1 MPVTLADLRVMTE
14 PQEGGTYAEML
25 SLAQRAEALGFG
37 GFFRSDHYHPMNV
50 PIESDASDA
59 WATLAGLARE
69 TSTIRIGALVSPM
82 TFRHPSEFAKIVA
95 TVDQMSGGRL
105 DVGMGAGWFE
115 KEHVTYGLPFPAPAE
130 RMDRLEDALEM
141 CTRLW
146 ADGPASYEGRQ
157 FSLANA
163 PGYPKPAQRP
173 RPPII
178 VGGGGP
184 KRTPRLAAQFAA
196 EYNSFGAKPEVFSER
211 RQRVMDAC
219 GRQGRDPNS
228 LTYSIM
234 CPTIVGKDV
243 ADLRR
248 RSQARL
254 DYNGQNDD
262 VDEWISNMQ
271 NGGSLIGTVPDV
283 AERIKVVADRGC
295 QRFYLQL
302 VPVDDDG
309 MLELI
314 AQELI
319 PLLQQGL

>member
-1 MPVTLADLRVMTE
+1 MPITLSDLRVMTE
-14 PQEGGTYAEML
+14 PQEGGTYDDLL
-25 SLAQRAEALGFG
+25 SLARRAEAIGFG

-50 PIESDASDA
+50 PLESDATDA

-69 TSTIRIGALVSPM
+69 TSTIRIGVLVSPM
-82 TFRHPSEFAKIVA
+82 TFRNPGEFAKIVA

-105 DVGMGAGWFE
+105 EVGMGAGWFE
-115 KEHVTYGLPFPAPAE
+115 KEHVAYGLPFPGPAE
-130 RMDRLEDALEM
+130 RMDRLEDSLEI

-146 ADGPASYEGRQ
+146 VDGPASYAGRQ
-157 FSLANA
+157 FSIKDA
-163 PGYPKPAQRP
+163 PGHPKPAQRP

-196 EYNSFGAKPEVFSER
+196 EYNSFGARPDVFAER
-211 RQRVMDAC
+211 RQRVADAC
-219 GRQGRDPNS
+219 ARHGRDPES
-228 LTYSIM
+228 LAYSIM
-234 CPTIVGKDV
+234 CPTIVGKDE

-254 DYNGQNDD
+254 DYNGQKDD
-262 VDEWISNMQ
+262 VVEWIRSMQ
-271 NGGSLIGTVPDV
+271 DGGSLVGTLSDV
-283 AERIKVVADRGC
+283 ATRMKAVADKGC

-314 AQELI
+314 AEELV
-319 PLLQQGL
+319 PLLE